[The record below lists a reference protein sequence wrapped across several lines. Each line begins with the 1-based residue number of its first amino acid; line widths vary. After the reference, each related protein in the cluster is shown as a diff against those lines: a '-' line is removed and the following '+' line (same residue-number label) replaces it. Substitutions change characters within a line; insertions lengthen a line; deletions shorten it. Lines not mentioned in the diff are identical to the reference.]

1 MRQRRV
7 EGGEHTVEE
16 GRIERPLL
24 SVDGKEVE
32 ILDDGA
38 EVVLVRPEGE
48 GERLIVEF
56 EGAVFFRAQA
66 LQDGEIDAIGLPSQ
80 FGAEF
85 CRTLFGIVVDEDR
98 HIFVVTAPLLAGR
111 CASCGRTPS
120 CRTRATASCRASR
133 ARCRGATG
141 ARCRA
146 SRARCRTAGAS
157 CRASR
162 ARCGA
167 ATGARCVSLCSDGG
181 CSFCHFHGVFLLL
194 RGEMFFFGEKCFSSG
209 RNVFLRGEMFFFG
222 EKCASSGRNDFL
234 RGEDVFLRGED
245 VVDSFA
251 LQEFLNSKSGTFS
264 KKCRRLLGFLGLF
277 SG

>member
-7 EGGEHTVEE
+7 KGGEHTVEE

-80 FGAEF
+80 FGTEF
-85 CRTLFGIVVDEDR
+85 GRTLFSVVVDEDR

-111 CASCGRTPS
+111 CASCRCTPS
-120 CRTRATASCRASR
+120 GCARPTASCRGTS
-133 ARCRGATG
+133 ARCRGA
-141 ARCRA
+141 
-146 SRARCRTAGAS
+146 GAS
-157 CRASR
+157 CRGASSPY
-162 ARCGA
+162 AAVCLRCRGA
-167 ATGARCVSLCSDGG
+167 G
-181 CSFCHFHGVFLLL
+181 CSPC
-194 RGEMFFFGEKCFSSG
+194 CAAASG
-209 RNVFLRGEMFFFG
+209 RGGYLRCSVVVVAVKLFHSENVFVAF
-222 EKCASSGRNDFL
+222 
-234 RGEDVFLRGED
+234 
-245 VVDSFA
+245 
-251 LQEFLNSKSGTFS
+251 EFLNSLVDVCFLALHRVTLS
-264 KKCRRLLGFLGLF
+264 KTTACFKKNIVLF
-277 SG
+277 